1 MNLASRDYSEKRN
14 FMRMMINAP
23 ASLTLTAD
31 QSTVTG
37 SCHDLSANGMQVALD
52 KALPVGTEAHIT
64 IQSPQ
69 GDRPMMKARI
79 AVTRIISNPDEPCL
93 AGMEIL
99 EICD

>member
-23 ASLTLTAD
+23 ATLVLTAD

-52 KALPVGTEAHIT
+52 KALPVGTEATIT

-69 GDRPMMKARI
+69 GERPMMKARVSV
-79 AVTRIISNPDEPCL
+79 ARIISEPDEPCL

-99 EICD
+99 EIVD